1 VSDSSNIE
9 WTDATWNPVVGC
21 SRVSAGCDHCYAVGM
36 TRRLEGMSKAAG
48 FGLTGHRAENYR
60 GLTIELPQA
69 AVDRGCGVNGRHF
82 NGEVRCVEEA
92 LEVPLRWKKPKRI
105 FVNSMSDLFH
115 PKVPFEFIDQVFAV
129 MALSPQHTFQVL
141 TKRPERMAEYLSQT
155 PRETMSRPRR
165 VGAQMGEFAAD
176 WPVSRVARCERTAGC
191 PHWPLRNVWLGTSCE
206 DQAAADERIPYLLS
220 CPAAVRFLSCEPL
233 LGPIDLCR
241 ALCNLKQFAFAV
253 SDAHAD
259 GFLSIGEAE
268 AAIGRHRLE
277 RGQRPMIDWVIVG
290 GESGPGARHC
300 DVESIRS
307 IVLQCGAAGVP
318 CFVKQIGTR
327 AMWSGPAGDRWP
339 TEMRYEEEAGAW
351 RVLVRDSKGG
361 NPSEWPT
368 DLRVRQMPAGGAA

>member
-1 VSDSSNIE
+1 MSDSSNIE

-233 LGPIDLCR
+233 LGPVRIHEHWLRYSYSTARR
-241 ALCNLKQFAFAV
+241 AV
-253 SDAHAD
+253 VEHDRRV
-259 GFLSIGEAE
+259 AE
-268 AAIGRHRLE
+268 GKPTRRPAIGSV
-277 RGQRPMIDWVIVG
+277 DWVIVG
-290 GESGPGARHC
+290 GESGPRARHC
-300 DVESIRS
+300 DVDSIRS
-307 IVLQCGAAGVP
+307 IVRQCGAASVP
-318 CFVKQIGTR
+318 CFVKQLGSKPYSDTDPVNGTPMVGR
-327 AMWSGPAGDRWP
+327 IYQPTVGDDFDTYRIDD
-339 TEMRYEEEAGAW
+339 R
-351 RVLVRDSKGG
+351 KGG
-361 NPSEWPT
+361 DPSEWPE
-368 DLRVRQMPAGGAA
+368 DLRVRQMPDGGAA